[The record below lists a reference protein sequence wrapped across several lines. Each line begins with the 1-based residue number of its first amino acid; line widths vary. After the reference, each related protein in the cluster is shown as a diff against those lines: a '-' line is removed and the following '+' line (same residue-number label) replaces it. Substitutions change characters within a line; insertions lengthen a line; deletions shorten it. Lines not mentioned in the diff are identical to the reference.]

1 MYRTMINTFF
11 LKLLNKLN
19 LLEKLNVKV
28 PISIEG
34 ELFTIPV
41 IGKSGYS
48 NVFMSE
54 PWMIGLLHKI
64 LALNEGT
71 FVDVG
76 VNIGQTL
83 LKLRSVNKDVNYVGF
98 EPNPF
103 CVNYSSTLI
112 EINKIQNSVLMPF
125 GVSNKTE
132 VGVLNFFAKGATDS
146 TASMISDFRQD
157 QKIERKVFIPLFE
170 CNEISRHLGDKVG
183 FLKIDVE
190 GAELEVLQSF
200 KERIK
205 KDNPFIFIEILPVYT
220 ADNNT
225 RLTRQA
231 KIEEILKECDYSIMR
246 IIKED
251 NHVSQLDRLDSFG
264 IHSNLE
270 YCDYVCVPNFM
281 AEKVVSIK
289 Y

>member
-1 MYRTMINTFF
+1 MINTFF
-11 LKLLNKLN
+11 LKLLNKLKF
-19 LLEKLNVKV
+19 LEKLNVEV
-28 PISIEG
+28 PINLEG
-34 ELFTIPV
+34 VSFTIPV
-41 IGKSGYS
+41 VGKSGYS
-48 NVFMSE
+48 NVFVSE
-54 PWMIGLLHKI
+54 PWMIGLLRK
-64 LALNEGT
+64 LLVLNEGT

-83 LKLRSVNKDVNYVGF
+83 LKLRSVNKEVNYVGF

-103 CVNYSSTLI
+103 CVNYTSTLI

-146 TASMISDFRQD
+146 TASMISDFRPN

-170 CNEISRHLGDKVG
+170 CNEISSHLGDKIG

-200 KERIK
+200 KERMK
-205 KDNPFIFIEILPVYT
+205 KDNPFILIEILPVYT
-220 ADNNT
+220 KDNT
-225 RLTRQA
+225 VRLERQA
-231 KIEEILKECDYSIMR
+231 KIEDILKECDYSMMR
-246 IIKED
+246 ILKED
-251 NHVSQLDRLDSFG
+251 NHVSELERLDSFG
-264 IHSNLE
+264 IHSNLG

-281 AEKVVSIK
+281 AENFKLS
-289 Y
+289 